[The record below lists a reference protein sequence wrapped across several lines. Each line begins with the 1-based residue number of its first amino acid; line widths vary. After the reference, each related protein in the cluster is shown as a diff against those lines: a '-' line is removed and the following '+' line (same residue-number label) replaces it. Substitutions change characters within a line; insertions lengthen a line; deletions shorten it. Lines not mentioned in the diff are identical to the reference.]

1 MLYAR
6 SLLTVVLSVVAG
18 AGTAGAAG
26 VREGGRE
33 LGWELKSLLGRDLL
47 EQLGEHR
54 FFGSWN
60 SDLKASRLE
69 WLDDLRETLA
79 VGNNSASWHV
89 SLHSAAK

>member
-1 MLYAR
+1 M
-6 SLLTVVLSVVAG
+6 G
-18 AGTAGAAG
+18 DGD
-26 VREGGRE
+26 RE
-33 LGWELKSLLGRDLL
+33 LGWELKSLFGRDLL
-47 EQLGEHR
+47 EQLGEHS

-79 VGNNSASWHV
+79 VGDNSASWHV